1 MKILVIGAHGDAG
14 SRILTEALSRGHTVT
29 GASRSQLSG
38 TSTTSRSRW
47 VALDVTDTEQVARA
61 AHGHD
66 LLVGATRPAPGREDD
81 IVAMTHSLAAGAA
94 SAGKRL
100 LVVGGAA
107 PLRVPGTTHR
117 VLDDTT
123 WVPVGIRPIA
133 GASNRQLA
141 VLREHP
147 DTDWIYLAPAAIFA
161 PGKRSGRYRTSD
173 GELVIAADSTSAL
186 SMEDYAIAV
195 IDEAEQP
202 GPTRR
207 VLAIGPA

>member
-1 MKILVIGAHGDAG
+1 VKMLVIGSTGDAG

-38 TSTTSRSRW
+38 TLTARRAPW

-61 AHGHD
+61 ASGHD
-66 LLVGATRPAPGREDD
+66 VIVGATRPAPGREDD
-81 IVAMTHSLAAGAA
+81 VVAMTRGLAAAA
-94 SAGKRL
+94 ARAGRRL

-123 WVPVGIRPIA
+123 WVPVQIRLIA
-133 GASNRQLA
+133 GASDRQLA

-147 DTDWIYLAPAAIFA
+147 DTDWVYIAPTAIFA
-161 PGKRSGRYRTSD
+161 PGRRSGRYRTSD
-173 GELVIAADSTSAL
+173 GELVIAADGTSAL
-186 SMEDYAIAV
+186 SMEDYAIAL